1 MITINVIE
9 NQMSGSYGDKV
20 FSVPFNGETM
30 EKMKALQ
37 STYEGITTMK
47 EHDEIMTAFA
57 ELTKVDYKTT
67 VETACKHIH
76 VNKATE
82 QFFLKSNN
90 VVSSI
95 PMPKALVDR
104 ILASMDK
111 GIDFMPLIKMWTRFL
126 RNPVLRKKM
135 QESTEYGNLGE
146 NFCERF
152 FNFINLKYVHPALKK
167 EFIEEIGLSEEVAT
181 ERATMYQMKI
191 TNEGLLNGYKVSTE
205 ILHKYDA
212 ETGEEVNRYARSFDP
227 DTGEIVEGVK
237 PENVEDRIFQ
247 PAIMGTGGDPFY
259 CEGVNGFDKPGHF
272 IRVGCTHRLESW
284 NQVDTRDERSC
295 VKGLHFGGLMYISR
309 IAGEIHNIF
318 VDPMHVGAVPDDST
332 GAIRCIQYFVHSS
345 LAGVNGSIYHS
356 STYASKTD
364 KEWEEMRAAA
374 VKEFSDLKSDADIE
388 AKELSSI

>member
-104 ILASMDK
+104 IIASMDK
-111 GIDFMPLIKMWTRFL
+111 GVDFMPLIKMWTRFL

-167 EFIEEIGLSEEVAT
+167 EFIEEIGL
-181 ERATMYQMKI
+181 
-191 TNEGLLNGYKVSTE
+191 
-205 ILHKYDA
+205 
-212 ETGEEVNRYARSFDP
+212 P
-227 DTGEIVEGVK
+227 
-237 PENVEDRIFQ
+237 
-247 PAIMGTGGDPFY
+247 
-259 CEGVNGFDKPGHF
+259 
-272 IRVGCTHRLESW
+272 
-284 NQVDTRDERSC
+284 
-295 VKGLHFGGLMYISR
+295 
-309 IAGEIHNIF
+309 
-318 VDPMHVGAVPDDST
+318 
-332 GAIRCIQYFVHSS
+332 
-345 LAGVNGSIYHS
+345 
-356 STYASKTD
+356 
-364 KEWEEMRAAA
+364 
-374 VKEFSDLKSDADIE
+374 
-388 AKELSSI
+388 